1 MEEALDDEKT
11 ENGKRGPSD
20 SPKESVEEV
29 ERVHVR
35 PFFQGK
41 GRDKD
46 RVIDHG
52 QCKVIDQHRHIG
64 NDFQVQRIEFL
75 IFFRDIISK
84 RHNSLLIDFSGRGPS
99 YRDPHINGQS
109 LSQIE

>member
-20 SPKESVEEV
+20 SPKESVKEV
-29 ERVHVR
+29 ERVHIR